1 LHLPDNANPRQRW
14 LKIATEDV
22 DRAGDRLF
30 LSGMDATDFLRNPQF
45 LWMHGRSGESVNTIG
60 RIHRLEDRDGAI
72 YALAEYAAPEDTPL
86 AQQKYKMDA
95 AGMLPANSIGFRP
108 IEFEEN
114 DFGGFDFLQWEL
126 IECSKVELPMNPHAI
141 DDGAP
146 KALTVDEVDAWLQ
159 S

>member
-1 LHLPDNANPRQRW
+1 
-14 LKIATEDV
+14 
-22 DRAGDRLF
+22 
-30 LSGMDATDFLRNPQF
+30 
-45 LWMHGRSGESVNTIG
+45 
-60 RIHRLEDRDGAI
+60 
-72 YALAEYAAPEDTPL
+72 
-86 AQQKYKMDA
+86 
-95 AGMLPANSIGFRP
+95 MLPANSIGFRP